1 MFNTNSLSCLFF
13 LVCLASPV
21 LASSQPLRYNL
32 EEKRWLDQHRVVRI
46 GVVDQNLPLLSYAGG
61 NNPQGLVADYLR
73 ALTPHLG
80 LQLEVSRYPDLTQLS
95 NALLN
100 GKVDVV
106 GAWPIGWKRVGPV
119 LLSRPYLSIPVALYG
134 LSEVPSVGLPGLHDK
149 TLAVLQGS
157 VWEGV
162 SQIVPGLET
171 SAYPSLEQALQAAA
185 DGRVF
190 AYLGDAA
197 SADYLLKRRSF
208 GDLELQQQ
216 LDLNLDLALAT
227 RVGDIALLGLLQKG
241 LERIVPEEMEEIWRR
256 WPGVE
261 RPPQYELETSSVLF
275 WLPLTLVWSAL
286 LVWGVYRYVAH
297 KEHLRHAKL
306 KLLIQRFQR
315 REKRH
320 KEKLQSLKRL
330 TLEYQGETD
339 QQRHRLNLMEEVLP
353 SAAWVWEPAASQ
365 CQWDERMYG
374 LYQQDPEEFEP
385 TPEAILERVHE
396 ADRAQVAVLFRPPD
410 GDDESRLSYRVALPD
425 GDIRWLLDFSYY
437 SVDQATGIE
446 QRVGL
451 CWDITDYLSSM
462 SRELASEAVES

>member
-1 MFNTNSLSCLFF
+1 MSNTKSLNCLIF
-13 LVCLASPV
+13 LICLTSPV
-21 LASSQPLRYNL
+21 LASGQPLRYNL
-32 EEKRWLDQHRVVRI
+32 EEKRWLDQHKEVRI
-46 GVVDQNLPLLSYAGG
+46 GVVEQNLPLLSYAGG

-80 LQLEVSRYPDLTQLS
+80 LQLEVTRYPDLTQLA

-100 GKVDVV
+100 GEVDVV

-119 LLSRPYLSIPVALYG
+119 LLSRPYLSFPAALYG
-134 LSEVPSVGLPGLHDK
+134 LSEVPSVGLPSLHDK

-157 VWEGV
+157 VWEGLA
-162 SQIVPGLET
+162 QIAPGLKT
-171 SAYPSLEQALQAAA
+171 SSYPSLEQALQAAA
-185 DGRVF
+185 DGRVY

-208 GDLELQQQ
+208 GDLELQKQ

-227 RVGDIALLGLLQKG
+227 RVGDVALLGLLQKG

-261 RPPQYELETSSVLF
+261 RPPQYEVETPSMLL
-275 WLPLTLVWSAL
+275 WLPLSLAWSAL
-286 LVWGVYRYVAH
+286 LVWGVHRYFAH
-297 KEHLRHAKL
+297 KERLRRARL
-306 KLLIQRFQR
+306 KMLIQRFQR
-315 REKRH
+315 RERRH

-330 TLEYQGETD
+330 AQEYQGETE
-339 QQRHRLNLMEEVLP
+339 QQRHRLTLIEEVLP
-353 SAAWVWEPAASQ
+353 SAAWVWEPSVSQ
-365 CQWDERMYG
+365 CQWDERMYD
-374 LYQQDPEEFEP
+374 LYQQDREEFEP

-410 GDDESRLSYRVALPD
+410 GNDESRLSYRVALPD
-425 GDIRWLLDFSYY
+425 GSIRWLLDFSYY
-437 SVDQATGIE
+437 SVDQATGTE

-451 CWDITDYLSSM
+451 CWDITDYVTAM
-462 SRELASEAVES
+462 PRVC

>member
-1 MFNTNSLSCLFF
+1 M
-13 LVCLASPV
+13 A
-21 LASSQPLRYNL
+21 
-32 EEKRWLDQHRVVRI
+32 
-46 GVVDQNLPLLSYAGG
+46 
-61 NNPQGLVADYLR
+61 
-73 ALTPHLG
+73 
-80 LQLEVSRYPDLTQLS
+80 

-100 GKVDVV
+100 GEVDVV
-106 GAWPIGWKRVGPV
+106 GAWPIGWKPVGPV
-119 LLSRPYLSIPVALYG
+119 LLSRPYLSLPVALYG
-134 LSEVPSVGLPGLHDK
+134 LSGVPSVGLPGLRDK

-162 SQIVPGLET
+162 PQIAPGLQT
-171 SAYPSLEQALQAAA
+171 SSYPSLERALQAAA
-185 DGRVF
+185 DGRAF

-197 SADYLLKRRSF
+197 RADYLLKRRSF

-216 LDLNLDLALAT
+216 LDLSLDLALAT
-227 RVGDIALLGLLQKG
+227 RGGDVALLGLLQKG
-241 LERIVPEEMEEIWRR
+241 LERIVPEEMQEIWRR

-261 RPPQYELETSSVLF
+261 RPPQHGQEPPSMLLWV
-275 WLPLTLVWSAL
+275 PLMLAWSAL
-286 LVWGVYRYVAH
+286 LVWGVYRYVTH
-297 KEHLRHAKL
+297 QEHLRHAKL

-339 QQRHRLNLMEEVLP
+339 RQRHHLNLMEEVLP

-365 CQWDERMYG
+365 CQWDERMYD

-396 ADRAQVAVLFRPPD
+396 ADRAQVAGLFRPPD
-410 GDDESRLSYRVALPD
+410 GEEESRLSYRVALPD
-425 GDIRWLLDFSYY
+425 GATRWLLDFSYY
-437 SVDQATGIE
+437 SVDQATGAE

-451 CWDITDYLSSM
+451 CWDITDYTRGLSP
-462 SRELASEAVES
+462 ETVES